1 MDYGK
6 HQAPQGYEPGE
17 GILTTLI
24 RIPVRIVVLVLVL
37 PARMVWDA
45 LTALWHAADRVLLRP
60 LGRALLWLL
69 DTLVLTPLAWLYTW
83 VLTPLGKAAAW
94 LAVAV
99 LIRPWIGLWRYV
111 IVPVARY
118 GVAVP
123 AVWLYRSV
131 LTPLGHGLRWIG
143 TALLLPAL
151 YGLGNGIGWLIT
163 VLLIVPLEFLW
174 RYVAVPVVRYGL
186 VVPVVWLYA
195 NVLTPIGLGTAWVLS
210 RLWQGTA
217 WTLGTLWQG
226 TAWVLAQLW
235 WGIAAAGRGLG
246 LAVAWLVMT
255 LLVAPLGWTYRRV
268 LTPVGREIAAAFE
281 VAWRIA
287 GYLSRAVGRALA
299 AIARYL
305 IGAPFSWAY
314 RTVCTPVG
322 HFLRDAV
329 WAPARRAAAE
339 AGRAARAALTTA
351 RETVRQARRDAWRA
365 LVGAPA
371 AERLG
376 EPRGIPA
383 RTLGST
389 TTVPS
394 AAQAS
399 ESPLGGDPF
408 AKQG

>member
-1 MDYGK
+1 MDDRE
-6 HQAPQGYEPGE
+6 HQELDRYAPETASNR
-17 GILTTLI
+17 LL
-24 RIPVRIVVLVLVL
+24 RVVVRIVVLVVVL
-37 PARMVWDA
+37 PVRMVWDLAVAGGQVCRRVLLPPAGRA
-45 LTALWHAADRVLLRP
+45 LTALAGGVGWVLERLFGGIGWVLGWLIGTLVLRP
-60 LGRALLWLL
+60 LR
-69 DTLVLTPLAWLYTW
+69 WLYT
-83 VLTPLGKAAAW
+83 
-94 LAVAV
+94 
-99 LIRPWIGLWRYV
+99 
-111 IVPVARY
+111 
-118 GVAVP
+118 
-123 AVWLYRSV
+123 SV

-163 VLLIVPLEFLW
+163 VLLIVPLRFLW
-174 RYVAVPVVRYGL
+174 RYVAVPVVRFGL
-186 VVPVVWLYA
+186 VVPAVWLYA

-235 WGIAAAGRGLG
+235 RGIAATGRGLG
-246 LAVAWLVMT
+246 LVVAWLVMT
-255 LLVAPLGWTYRRV
+255 LLVAPIGWAYRRI

-281 VAWRIA
+281 VTWRIA
-287 GYLSRAVGRALA
+287 GYVSRAVGRALA
-299 AIARYL
+299 WLAWHL
-305 IGAPFSWAY
+305 IGAPVSWAY

-365 LVGAPA
+365 LVGAAA
-371 AERLG
+371 AERPG

>member
-6 HQAPQGYEPGE
+6 HQVPQGYEPGE

-69 DTLVLTPLAWLYTW
+69 DTLVLTPLAWLYTC
-83 VLTPLGKAAAW
+83 VLTPLGKAAAC
-94 LAVAV
+94 LAVAL
-99 LIRPWIGLWRYV
+99 LIWPWIGLWRYV

-118 GVAVP
+118 GIAAP
-123 AVWLYRSV
+123 AVWLYAHV
-131 LTPLGHGLRWIG
+131 LTPLGHGLRWTG

-151 YGLGNGIGWLIT
+151 HGLGNGIGWLIT
-163 VLLIVPLEFLW
+163 VLLIVPLRFLW

-186 VVPVVWLYA
+186 VVPVVWLYET
-195 NVLTPIGLGTAWVLS
+195 VLTPVGRGATWVLS
-210 RLWQGTA
+210 TLRQGTA
-217 WTLGTLWQG
+217 WTLGTLRQG
-226 TAWVLAQLW
+226 AVWVLAQLW
-235 WGIAAAGRGLG
+235 RGIAATGRGLG
-246 LAVAWLVMT
+246 PAVAWLVMT
-255 LLVAPLGWTYRRV
+255 LLVAPLGWTYRRI

-281 VAWRIA
+281 VTWRIA

-299 AIARYL
+299 TIAWYL
-305 IGAPFSWAY
+305 IGAPVSWAY

-339 AGRAARAALTTA
+339 AGRAARAALATA

-365 LVGAPA
+365 LVGAPGG
-371 AERLG
+371 ERSR

-399 ESPLGGDPF
+399 ETPLGGDPF

>member
-69 DTLVLTPLAWLYTW
+69 DTLVLTPLAWLYTR

-94 LAVAV
+94 LAVTL
-99 LIRPWIGLWRYV
+99 LIWPWIGLWRYV

-118 GVAVP
+118 GIAVP
-123 AVWLYRSV
+123 AVWLYAHV

-143 TALLLPAL
+143 TTLLLPAL
-151 YGLGNGIGWLIT
+151 HGLGNGIGWLIT

-210 RLWQGTA
+210 KLRQGTA

-235 WGIAAAGRGLG
+235 RGIAATGRGLG
-246 LAVAWLVMT
+246 LAVAWLAMT
-255 LLVAPLGWTYRRV
+255 LLVAPIGWTYRRI

-281 VAWRIA
+281 VAWRIT
-287 GYLSRAVGRALA
+287 GYVSRAVGRALA
-299 AIARYL
+299 WLAWHL
-305 IGAPFSWAY
+305 IGAPVSWAY

-371 AERLG
+371 AERPG

>member
-37 PARMVWDA
+37 PARMLWDA

-60 LGRALLWLL
+60 VGRALLWLL
-69 DTLVLTPLAWLYTW
+69 DTLVLTPSAWLYTR

-94 LAVAV
+94 LAVAL
-99 LIRPWIGLWRYV
+99 LIWPWIGLWRYV

-118 GVAVP
+118 GIAVP
-123 AVWLYRSV
+123 AVWLYAHV

-210 RLWQGTA
+210 KLWQGTA

-235 WGIAAAGRGLG
+235 RGIAATGRGLG

-255 LLVAPLGWTYRRV
+255 LLVAPLGWTYRRI

-287 GYLSRAVGRALA
+287 GYVSRAVGRALA
-299 AIARYL
+299 WLAWHL
-305 IGAPFSWAY
+305 IGAPVSWAY

-371 AERLG
+371 AERPG

>member
-69 DTLVLTPLAWLYTW
+69 DTLVLTPLAWLYTR

-94 LAVAV
+94 LAVAL
-99 LIRPWIGLWRYV
+99 LIWPWIGLWRYV

-118 GVAVP
+118 GIAVP
-123 AVWLYRSV
+123 AVWLYAHV

-143 TALLLPAL
+143 TTLLLPAL
-151 YGLGNGIGWLIT
+151 HGLGNGIGWLIT

-210 RLWQGTA
+210 KLRQGTA

-235 WGIAAAGRGLG
+235 RGIAATGRGLG

-255 LLVAPLGWTYRRV
+255 LLVAPIGWTYRRI

-281 VAWRIA
+281 VAWRIT
-287 GYLSRAVGRALA
+287 GYVSRAVGRALA
-299 AIARYL
+299 WLAWHL
-305 IGAPFSWAY
+305 IGAPVSWAY

-371 AERLG
+371 AERPG

>member
-69 DTLVLTPLAWLYTW
+69 DTLVLTPLAWLYTR

-94 LAVAV
+94 LAVAL
-99 LIRPWIGLWRYV
+99 LIWPWIGLWRYV

-118 GVAVP
+118 GIAVP
-123 AVWLYRSV
+123 AVWLYAHI

-143 TALLLPAL
+143 TTLLLPAL
-151 YGLGNGIGWLIT
+151 HGLGNGIGWLIT

-210 RLWQGTA
+210 KLRQGTA
-217 WTLGTLWQG
+217 WTLGKLWQG

-235 WGIAAAGRGLG
+235 RGIAATGRGLG

-255 LLVAPLGWTYRRV
+255 LLVAPIGWTYRRI

-287 GYLSRAVGRALA
+287 GYVSRAAGRALA
-299 AIARYL
+299 WLAWHL
-305 IGAPFSWAY
+305 IGAPVSWAY

-371 AERLG
+371 AERPG

-399 ESPLGGDPF
+399 ECPLGGDPF